1 MAGQIGQERS
11 NQIVRHLKK
20 VTIAS
25 QEIQPGEFKEIK
37 INIARLPSH
46 TLIDTP
52 IYVSRALQD
61 GPVLALIAGMHG
73 DELNGMEIVRR
84 ILDLGLHKVKRGTVV
99 CMPVIN
105 VYGFLNYS
113 REVPDGKDVNRSF
126 PGRKTGSLASR
137 VAYYLM
143 HEVIPFID
151 CGIDFHTGGAMRANY
166 PQVRAV
172 LRDDGNLELA
182 NAFSA
187 PFTID
192 MPFRPNSLRKEA
204 ARKGKKII
212 VYEGGESLRFDPQ
225 AIEAGVA
232 GTLRLMKF
240 LNMIDSAPEP
250 SQENRIIWNT
260 SWVRAK
266 HAGLFQPNIQGG
278 QLVHRGEWLGSITD
292 PFGEFKE
299 EVRATQTG
307 YVVGLNNGPVINAGD
322 ALIHLGMDNFCR
334 LDNNRES

>member
-1 MAGQIGQERS
+1 M
-11 NQIVRHLKK
+11 KK
-20 VTIAS
+20 VIIAN
-25 QEIQPGEFKEIK
+25 QEIQPGEFKEIN
-37 INIARLPSH
+37 ISIARLPSH

-52 IYVSRALQD
+52 VYVSRATED
-61 GPVLALIAGMHG
+61 GPILALIAGMHG

-84 ILDLGLHKVKRGTVV
+84 ILDRGLHKVKRGTVV

-105 VYGFLNYS
+105 IYGFLNYS

-126 PGRKTGSLASR
+126 PGSRRGSLASR

-143 HEVIPFID
+143 HEVIPFVD
-151 CGIDFHTGGAMRANY
+151 YGIDFHTGGAMRTNY
-166 PQVRAV
+166 PQVRAQ
-172 LRDDGNLELA
+172 LRDEQNLELA

-204 ARKGKKII
+204 SRKGKRII
-212 VYEGGESLRFDPQ
+212 VYEGGESLRFDPH
-225 AIEAGVA
+225 AIEEGIA

-240 LNMIDSAPEP
+240 LNMIDNAPEP
-250 SQENRIIWNT
+250 SEANRVIWST
-260 SWVRAK
+260 AWVRAK
-266 HAGLFQPNIQGG
+266 HAGLFQPNVQCG
-278 QLVHRGEWLGSITD
+278 QLVHRGEWVGTITD

-299 EVRATQTG
+299 EVKAPQTG
-307 YVVGLNNGPVINAGD
+307 YVIGLNNRPVIHAGD

-334 LDNNRES
+334 LDNNRE

>member
-1 MAGQIGQERS
+1 
-11 NQIVRHLKK
+11 LKQ
-20 VTIAS
+20 VIIAN
-25 QEIQPGEFKEIK
+25 QEIQPGEFREIN

-52 IYVSRALQD
+52 IYVSRSLKD

-73 DELNGMEIVRR
+73 DELNGMEVVRR
-84 ILDLGLHKVKRGTVV
+84 ILDRGLHKVKRGTVV

-126 PGRKTGSLASR
+126 PGKKNGSLASR
-137 VAYYLM
+137 VAYHLM
-143 HEVIPFID
+143 HEVIPHID
-151 CGIDFHTGGAMRANY
+151 CGIDFHTGGAMRSNY

-172 LRDDGNLELA
+172 LRDDINMELA
-182 NAFSA
+182 NAFCA

-192 MPFRPNSLRKEA
+192 TPFRANSLRREA
-204 ARKGKKII
+204 SRKGKNII

-225 AIEAGVA
+225 AIEEGVA

-250 SQENRIIWNT
+250 KEETRVIWNT
-260 SWVRAK
+260 AWVRAK
-266 HAGLFQPNIQGG
+266 HAGLFQPNIQPG
-278 QLVHRGEWLGSITD
+278 QLVHRGEWVGTITD
-292 PFGEFKE
+292 PFGE
-299 EVRATQTG
+299 
-307 YVVGLNNGPVINAGD
+307 
-322 ALIHLGMDNFCR
+322 
-334 LDNNRES
+334 

>member
-1 MAGQIGQERS
+1 MKQ
-11 NQIVRHLKK
+11 
-20 VTIAS
+20 VTIAN
-25 QEIQPGEFKEIK
+25 QEIQPGEFKEIN

-52 IYVSRALQD
+52 IYVSRSLQD

-113 REVPDGKDVNRSF
+113 RDVPDGKDVNRSF
-126 PGRKTGSLASR
+126 PGTKTGSLASR
-137 VAYYLM
+137 VAYHLM
-143 HEVIPFID
+143 REVVPFID
-151 CGIDFHTGGAMRANY
+151 CGIDFHTGGAMRSNY

-182 NAFSA
+182 TAFSA

-192 MPFRPNSLRKEA
+192 MQFRPNSLRREA
-204 ARKGKKII
+204 ARKGKRII
-212 VYEGGESLRFDPQ
+212 VYEGGESLRFDPH
-225 AIEAGVA
+225 AIEEGVA
-232 GTLRLMKF
+232 GTLRLMKA
-240 LNMIDSAPEP
+240 LNMIDTAPEP
-250 SQENRIIWNT
+250 SESNRVIWST
-260 SWVRAK
+260 TWIRAK
-266 HAGLFQPNIQGG
+266 HAGLFQPNIKCG
-278 QLVHRGEWLGSITD
+278 QLVHRGEWVGTITD

-299 EVRATQTG
+299 EVMASQTG
-307 YVVGLNNGPVINAGD
+307 YVIGLNNGPVINAGD
-322 ALIHLGMDNFCR
+322 ALIHMGMDNFCR
-334 LDNNRES
+334 LDNNKEKL